1 MYETLDQLVRGVIKP
16 SDLPPSPVFRQH
28 DKHDNHVDLR
38 HQLGKGERS
47 IAPQGARARTQS
59 HEAELDK
66 EAPPTSSAQRPAT
79 ALRSF
84 FSSAASS
91 AQRPVSSRIIAI
103 EEGEG
108 K

>member
-16 SDLPPSPVFRQH
+16 SDLPPSQVFRQH

-59 HEAELDK
+59 HEAGGQGTGEQSI
-66 EAPPTSSAQRPAT
+66 APQGAGARTHDSHTLA
-79 ALRSF
+79 ALWCAHGSTG
-84 FSSAASS
+84 ASS
-91 AQRPVSSRIIAI
+91 
-103 EEGEG
+103 
-108 K
+108 